1 MKLLKKIKNKK
12 KENKKT
18 TTVEV
23 GSLYDL
29 NKTLV
34 EQNVTALTEEELQN
48 KKNLIVDFVNNS
60 NNTYYML
67 LCNEKKDYTIF
78 HRQYDSIRGVYL
90 DNAGEIDDTLERIL
104 VDECLPNRGQTK
116 SIELTENK
124 DAIEIWLSIDGES
137 FCYYFF
143 PYDMAIIEC

>member
-60 NNTYYML
+60 SNTYYML

-78 HRQYDSIRGVYL
+78 HRQYDSIRGIYL

-104 VDECLPNRGQTK
+104 IDECLPNRGQTK